1 LPKKGRKAEASVGEP
16 KLPAELQG
24 ALHSLYGHYEKA
36 FNQWSAR
43 ADARA
48 RGQTPP
54 VFVVVCNNTTVSK
67 LVFDW
72 IAGWNTG
79 RTHPDGAPLAAAGHL
94 PLFTNVDHDRWTARP
109 NS

>member
-1 LPKKGRKAEASVGEP
+1 
-16 KLPAELQG
+16 
-24 ALHSLYGHYEKA
+24 
-36 FNQWSAR
+36 
-43 ADARA
+43 
-48 RGQTPP
+48 